1 MWYSENGDNKNAYLT
16 GQCHPV
22 TVLQICGLFSAL
34 LLLAVCLLTPNR
46 RHLADDSTA
55 GALLVHGPCG
65 VPLPAALVL
74 TSSTPKM
81 SQSLSVNKMQDII
94 IKCMMFIMPEGSKIS
109 CKNIKIHKI
118 IPTKYDTKLHI
129 STHIHTIKQ

>member
-1 MWYSENGDNKNAYLT
+1 M
-16 GQCHPV
+16 
-22 TVLQICGLFSAL
+22 TVLQICVLSSAL
-34 LLLAVCLLTPNR
+34 LLSAVCLLSPTLR

-94 IKCMMFIMPEGSKIS
+94 IECMVF
-109 CKNIKIHKI
+109 
-118 IPTKYDTKLHI
+118 
-129 STHIHTIKQ
+129 